1 MKIGDFCD
9 LVLAKFGYANMESK
23 KADRREIIVQAD
35 AIRGELLA
43 AGNYSATKVG
53 ESWQFNIGYDLREL
67 PSILFISK
75 SSKVLFDDT
84 RKKYYSILPG
94 EVVTFKNKSGVRI
107 IHGIQTN
114 DAGQGANI
122 NWQSDRTDF
131 VIQQTGAGVAYG
143 LLESAM
149 LAGTVGAEI
158 EMRQGTNGVLYFN
171 NMQPGMYDSVLIT
184 YLPRLWGGGLTEDD
198 MMPMDDT
205 FANMLVDKVF
215 AAFLPQKQFPV
226 ENQ

>member
-75 SSKVLFDDT
+75 SSKVLFDDA

-131 VIQQTGAGVAYG
+131 VVQQPGAGVAYG

-158 EMRQGTNGVLYFN
+158 EMKQGTNGVLYFN
-171 NMQPGMYDSVLIT
+171 NMQPGMYESVLIT

>member
-94 EVVTFKNKSGVRI
+94 EIVTFKNKSGVRI

-158 EMRQGTNGVLYFN
+158 EMKQGTNGVLYFN

>member
-75 SSKVLFDDT
+75 SSKVLFDDA

-131 VIQQTGAGVAYG
+131 VVQQTGAGVAYG

-158 EMRQGTNGVLYFN
+158 EMKQGTNGVLYFN
-171 NMQPGMYDSVLIT
+171 NMQPGMYESVLIT

>member
-131 VIQQTGAGVAYG
+131 VIQQTGVGVAYG

>member
-75 SSKVLFDDT
+75 SSKVLFDDA

-131 VIQQTGAGVAYG
+131 VVQQTGAGVAYG

-158 EMRQGTNGVLYFN
+158 EMKQGTNGVLYFN
-171 NMQPGMYDSVLIT
+171 NMQPGMYESVLIT

-215 AAFLPQKQFPV
+215 AAFLPQKQFPI

>member
-1 MKIGDFCD
+1 MLIGDFCD
-9 LVLAKFGYANMESK
+9 LVLSKFSYTNMEAK

-53 ESWQFNIGYDLREL
+53 ESWQFNIGNDLREL

-75 SSKVLFDDT
+75 SSAVIWDDT

-114 DAGQGANI
+114 DAGQGVNI
-122 NWQSDRTDF
+122 NWQTDRTDF
-131 VIQQTGAGVAYG
+131 IIQQAGAGVAYG

-158 EMRQGTNGVLYFN
+158 EMKSGTNGVVYYN
-171 NMQPGMYDSVLIT
+171 NMQPGMWSHVLIT
-184 YLPRLWGGGLTEDD
+184 YMPRLWGGGLAESD

-205 FANMLVDKVF
+205 FAKMLADKVF
-215 AAFLPQKQFPV
+215 DSFIPQKQFPR

>member
-1 MKIGDFCD
+1 MEIGTFCD
-9 LVLAKFGYANMESK
+9 LVLAKFGYANMEAK
-23 KADRREIIVQAD
+23 KSDRREIIVQAD

-53 ESWQFNIGYDLREL
+53 EAWQFNIGNDLREL
-67 PSILFISK
+67 PSILFISRP
-75 SSKVLFDDT
+75 SAVIWDDT
-84 RKKYYSILPG
+84 RKKYYSLLPG
-94 EVVTFKNKSGVRI
+94 EVVTFKNKSGVRV

-122 NWQSDRTDF
+122 NWQTDRTDF

-149 LAGTVGAEI
+149 LTGAVGAEI
-158 EMRQGTNGVLYFN
+158 EMKSGTNGVVYYN
-171 NMQPGMYDSVLIT
+171 NMQPGMWSNVLIT
-184 YLPRLWGGGLTEDD
+184 YMPRLWNGGLAESD

-205 FANMLVDKVF
+205 FAKMLVDKVF
-215 AAFLPQKQFPV
+215 DSFIPQKQFPK

>member
-43 AGNYSATKVG
+43 AGNYSTTKVG

-94 EVVTFKNKSGVRI
+94 EIVTFKNKSGVRI

-158 EMRQGTNGVLYFN
+158 EMKQGTNGVLYFN